1 MVPIP
6 AAIMEGFPP
15 STPSPRCPLFTPN
28 KAVVYTGFAVCAG
41 YGENTGGHV
50 NPLGWAAKMHLPNRA
65 TIIYKRGRL
74 RGWPGE
80 VTT

>member
-1 MVPIP
+1 
-6 AAIMEGFPP
+6 
-15 STPSPRCPLFTPN
+15 
-28 KAVVYTGFAVCAG
+28 
-41 YGENTGGHV
+41 
-50 NPLGWAAKMHLPNRA
+50 LGWAAKMHLPNRA